1 MSIKNNKNINQI
13 RFNNNNIVLA
23 KINGKIV
30 FNTAETELEKF
41 YITYQNNI
49 LNFGGLL
56 NIYDFYYADQNGNIL
71 EDYEKICDTNIYT
84 YFNKLNKAPKGAE
97 TIVACAKNTKNVKA
111 IANIPDTLKMSDLGT
126 KLYSFGALSD
136 VHIDG
141 DGMDEGY
148 ASQDFEKAL
157 NFLNNK
163 GAVFVGISGDL
174 TREPQY
180 GELELYKNIV
190 DKVDGVP
197 VYACRG
203 NHDCRYSLQDWDTYI
218 GTELQFTIAYQNDKF
233 IFLSMA
239 SEGTENYGD
248 GCLTTTQLNWLE
260 EQLQASKNQRVFLF
274 FHVFDPDTGCG
285 NVNNLYPWDGLDEN
299 SSNIQRFLNL
309 MRNNKNVIYF
319 SGHSHLDFNCQR
331 FGANANVYDENDF
344 CKRVHIPSCSRPR
357 QNDTGNSSDG
367 TYDNNLGSQGYL
379 IDVYENAIVL
389 RGYDFQKDKFLPIA
403 QYLMNTTF
411 SVEEPEEPDDN
422 LFDASTAP
430 TMNWYIDGTEI
441 GEYSSD
447 NSTYM
452 EIEPNTKYEITKSA
466 GQRFRIGT
474 TVDIPQPS
482 NDLLQYTENDTG
494 TTITITTASNV
505 NYLVIYFID
514 TSLEDTTVDEMK
526 NSIVVKKVQS

>member
-1 MSIKNNKNINQI
+1 MSIKINENISQI
-13 RFNNNNIVLA
+13 RFNNKNIVLG
-23 KINGKIV
+23 KINGNVIFGGIKT
-30 FNTAETELEKF
+30 FNAT
-41 YITYQNNI
+41 YINNI
-49 LNFGGLL
+49 LTFLGLSGNF
-56 NIYDFYYADQNGNIL
+56 DFYYADKNGDIL
-71 EDYEKICDTNIYT
+71 EEYDKICNTTTYT
-84 YFNKLNKAPKGAE
+84 YFNKLNKAPGNAK
-97 TIVACAKNTKNVKA
+97 TIVACSKNTKDVKA

-141 DGMDEGY
+141 DGTDEGY

-157 NFLNNK
+157 NFFNEK
-163 GAVFVGISGDL
+163 SVAFIGISGDL
-174 TREPQY
+174 SREPQY
-180 GELELYKNIV
+180 NELFLYKNIV
-190 DKVDGVP
+190 NKVNGVP

-203 NHDCRYSLQDWDTYI
+203 NHDCYYSLQDWNTYI
-218 GTELQFTIAYQNDKF
+218 GTTLQYSVTYQNDKF

-239 SEGTENYGD
+239 SEGTEDYGD
-248 GCLTTTQLNWLE
+248 GCLTTTQLDWLE
-260 EQLQASKNQRVFLF
+260 AQLQASKNQRVFLF
-274 FHVFDPDTGCG
+274 FHVFDPVTGCG
-285 NVNNLYPWDGLDEN
+285 NVNSIYPWSGLDEN

-309 MRNNKNVIYF
+309 MQNNKNVIYF

-331 FGANANVYDENDF
+331 FGANANVYDEDDF

-357 QNDTGNSSDG
+357 ENDTGNSSDG
-367 TYDNNLGSQGYL
+367 TYDNNLGSEGYL

-441 GEYSSD
+441 GEYYSD

-452 EIEPNTKYEITKSA
+452 QIEPSTTYEITKAA

-482 NDLLQYTENDTG
+482 NNLLQYTENDTG
-494 TTITITTASNV
+494 TSLTITTSPDAK
-505 NYLVIYFID
+505 YLVIYFID
-514 TSLEDTTVDEMK
+514 TSEEEVSVDEMK

>member
-157 NFLNNK
+157 NFFNEK
-163 GAVFVGISGDL
+163 SVAFIGISGDL
-174 TREPQY
+174 SREPQY
-180 GELELYKNIV
+180 NELSLYKNIV
-190 DKVDGVP
+190 NKVNGVP

-203 NHDCRYSLQDWDTYI
+203 NHDCRYSLEDWNTYI
-218 GTELQFTIAYQNDKF
+218 GTELQYAITYQNDKF
-233 IFLSMA
+233 IFLSMS
-239 SEGTENYGD
+239 SESYGD
-248 GCLTTTQLNWLE
+248 NCITSSQLDWLETQLQE
-260 EQLQASKNQRVFLF
+260 SKNQRVFLF
-274 FHVFDPDTGCG
+274 FHVFDSVTGCG
-285 NVNNLYPWDGLDEN
+285 NINNIYPWSSLDTG
-299 SSNIQRFLNL
+299 STNIQRFLNL

>member
-1 MSIKNNKNINQI
+1 MSIKINKNINQI
-13 RFNNNNIVLA
+13 RFNNKNIVLG
-23 KINGKIV
+23 KINGNVIFGGIKT
-30 FNTAETELEKF
+30 FNAT
-41 YITYQNNI
+41 YINNI
-49 LNFGGLL
+49 LTFSGLSGNF
-56 NIYDFYYADQNGNIL
+56 DFYYADENGDIL
-71 EDYEKICDTNIYT
+71 EEYDKICSTNIYT
-84 YFNKLNKAPKGAE
+84 YFNKLNKAPENAG

-111 IANIPDTLKMSDLGT
+111 IANIPSDLKMLDLGE

-141 DGMDEGY
+141 DGTDEGY
-148 ASQDFEKAL
+148 AAQDFERAL
-157 NFLNNK
+157 NFLNNQ
-163 GAVFVGISGDL
+163 GAVLVGISGDL
-174 TREPQY
+174 SREAGY
-180 GELELYKNIV
+180 DELELFKNIV

-197 VYACRG
+197 AYACRG
-203 NHDCRYSLQDWDTYI
+203 NHDCYYSLSDWNTYI
-218 GTELQFTIAYQNDKF
+218 GTELQFSITHQNDKF

-239 SEGTENYGD
+239 SEGTEDYGD
-248 GCLTTTQLNWLE
+248 GCLTTTQLDWLE
-260 EQLQASKNQRVFLF
+260 AQLQASKNQRVFLF
-274 FHVFDPDTGCG
+274 FHVFDPITGCG
-285 NVNNLYPWDGLDEN
+285 NVNNIYPWSGLDEN

-379 IDVYENAIVL
+379 VDVYSNAIVL
-389 RGYDFQKDKFLPIA
+389 KGYDFQKDKFLPIA

-452 EIEPNTKYEITKSA
+452 EIEPDTTYEITKKA
-466 GQRFRIGT
+466 GQRFRVGT
-474 TVDIPQPS
+474 TINTPKAGY
-482 NDLLQYTENDTG
+482 NLLQYTENDNG